1 MDILEERREIM
12 KEKSNNELISS
23 LKGRISK
30 VLSSKSKLE
39 HEEVSGLEGIYNAID
54 TFIVS
59 EKDAVDTHE
68 FKEDLILFAKFLKGT
83 KRSYIKEH
91 IIPLVNKISIKQWGN
106 LNE

>member
-1 MDILEERREIM
+1 MDILEERREKM

-30 VLSSKSKLE
+30 VLSSKTKLE

-54 TFIVS
+54 TFILS
-59 EKDAVDTHE
+59 ERDAVDTHE
-68 FKEDLILFAKFLKGT
+68 FKEDLVLFVKFLNNT
-83 KRSYIKEH
+83 KRTYIKDH

-106 LNE
+106 VNE

>member
-1 MDILEERREIM
+1 MDILEERREKM

-30 VLSSKSKLE
+30 VLSSKTKLE

-54 TFIVS
+54 TFILS
-59 EKDAVDTHE
+59 ERDAVDTHE
-68 FKEDLILFAKFLKGT
+68 FKEDLVLFVKFLNNT
-83 KRSYIKEH
+83 KRTYIKDH

-106 LNE
+106 INE

>member
-1 MDILEERREIM
+1 MGILEERREKM

-30 VLSSKSKLE
+30 VLSSKTKLE

-54 TFIVS
+54 TFILS
-59 EKDAVDTHE
+59 ERDAVDTHE
-68 FKEDLILFAKFLKGT
+68 FREDLVLFVKFLNNT
-83 KRSYIKEH
+83 KRTYIKDH

-106 LNE
+106 VNE